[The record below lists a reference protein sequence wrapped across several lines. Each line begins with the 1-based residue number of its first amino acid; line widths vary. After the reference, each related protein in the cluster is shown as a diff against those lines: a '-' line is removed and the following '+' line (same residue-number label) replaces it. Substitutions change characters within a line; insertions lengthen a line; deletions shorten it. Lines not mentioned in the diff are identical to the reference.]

1 MESPKINQS
10 KSSYQRRYDD
20 RNERLFDAIIIAIV
34 AFTIGCF
41 LISLAQKDNDIPDKE
56 NRIESVRAGAK

>member
-34 AFTIGCF
+34 AFIIGCF
-41 LISLAQKDNDIPDKE
+41 LISLVHDNDIPDKE
-56 NRIESVRAGAK
+56 NRTESVQAGVK